1 MSRGAKTSLALSELQ
16 EVALH
21 LNLHTTF
28 KHAPTMESYAKQ
40 PTPNEKFMSSQRRT
54 LLTVLIALA
63 ISAI

>member
-1 MSRGAKTSLALSELQ
+1 MSRGAETSLALSEPQ

-28 KHAPTMESYAKQ
+28 KHAPKMESYAKQ
-40 PTPNEKFMSSQRRT
+40 PTPNEKVMSSQRRT